1 MVLICSLKIFFVGIV
16 FRKCVTCGYEV
27 IVFLIEKLQLKGY
40 KKGLKGKKRW
50 SLLLLQLKDS
60 RGAPCSGLGT
70 IADTQELKTKLD
82 VNHMR
87 LYWGK
92 PELWG

>member
-40 KKGLKGKKRW
+40 KKGLKGKK
-50 SLLLLQLKDS
+50 
-60 RGAPCSGLGT
+60 GGVCFCF
-70 IADTQELKTKLD
+70 
-82 VNHMR
+82 N
-87 LYWGK
+87 
-92 PELWG
+92 